1 MNLTS
6 FINPGIAVDM
16 IKKQIKKQLN
26 KEIENFEIFYLA
38 EKDKMYFIIE
48 IEPGKKENFLFP
60 NDTIKAL
67 IEIQAKTSLKKNQQL
82 TAVRMEVNKDNNI
95 VAYIYLIEN
104 GEKLVLKN
112 KIN

>member
-38 EKDKMYFIIE
+38 EKDKMYLLGQYKYFTMCD
-48 IEPGKKENFLFP
+48 KCK
-60 NDTIKAL
+60 
-67 IEIQAKTSLKKNQQL
+67 QQSKDKSKD
-82 TAVRMEVNKDNNI
+82 MNDNNTN
-95 VAYIYLIEN
+95 IE
-104 GEKLVLKN
+104 
-112 KIN
+112 